1 MDLDKRMPTNSDTLT
16 AVSKAT
22 ATSFFANVATVLGG
36 QAASVAIALLIEICY
51 ARLAGPGARG
61 QISLCMMTIA
71 FGVLVGGL
79 GADIPIV
86 IWSADRQK
94 KASDWLSAVLLWGA
108 MGTAAAGALW
118 WAVFEKWQLSLLR
131 GVTPSLARVIL
142 LSIPFA
148 ILFSYLTALLTGRES
163 FRERA
168 GVGLLESAAG
178 LIAFLGLTVL
188 LGRNAN
194 AAVWGNLAGL
204 VVGVAVSALLL
215 KNVISGSLVAPSAT
229 QDVIRGLGV
238 GLRGQIGNVAA
249 FFNYRLDVFIVN
261 YFLDPTQVGLYAFGV
276 AVSEA
281 LWQIPGAVAVAL
293 FPRTARTIDEG
304 ATNFTCLIMRQVFL
318 VSCISAL
325 GVALVSPWAVP
336 ILFGGRFSSS
346 VPVIWWLLPGAIAIS
361 LAKIAASDLAG
372 RGKTGYSSLFG
383 GIALGVTVILDLLLI
398 PRMGIQGA
406 GLASS
411 AAYVVNAALLVTAL
425 KFELQVR
432 WRELFVPSRIEFAR
446 YKKAWF
452 SFAVWSGM
460 RSASL

>member
-1 MDLDKRMPTNSDTLT
+1 MDLDKRMPANSDTLT
-16 AVSKAT
+16 AGAKASGS
-22 ATSFFANVATVLGG
+22 SFFANVATVLGG

-71 FGVLVGGL
+71 LGVLVGGL

-86 IWSADRQK
+86 IWSADRKK

-108 MGTAAAGALW
+108 LGCVAAGGLW
-118 WAVFEKWQLSLLR
+118 WAAFARWHSSLLR
-131 GVTPSLARVIL
+131 GVTPSLARVVL
-142 LSIPFA
+142 LSIPLS
-148 ILFSYLTALLTGRES
+148 ILFSYFTALLTGRES

-168 GVGLLESAAG
+168 GVGLLESVVG
-178 LIAFLGLTVL
+178 LIAFLALTAV
-188 LGRNAN
+188 LGRNAD
-194 AAVWGNLAGL
+194 AAMWGNVAGL
-204 VVGVAVSALLL
+204 VVGVAGSALLL
-215 KNVISGSLVAPSAT
+215 KNVISGSLVKPSAT
-229 QDVIRGLGV
+229 QDVVRGLGV

-261 YFLDPTQVGLYAFGV
+261 YFLDSTQVGLYAIGV

-281 LWQIPGAVAVAL
+281 LWQIPQAVAVAL

-336 ILFGGRFSSS
+336 ILFGARFLPS
-346 VPVIWWLLPGAIAIS
+346 VPVIWWLLPGTVAIS
-361 LAKIAASDLAG
+361 LAKVAASDLAG

-383 GIALGVTVILDLLLI
+383 GIALGVTVILDLVLI

-411 AAYVVNAALLVTAL
+411 AAYLVNAALLLTAL

-432 WRELFVPSRIEFAR
+432 WRELFVPSRSEFVR

-452 SFAVWSGM
+452 SFAAWSGM
-460 RSASL
+460 RSADL